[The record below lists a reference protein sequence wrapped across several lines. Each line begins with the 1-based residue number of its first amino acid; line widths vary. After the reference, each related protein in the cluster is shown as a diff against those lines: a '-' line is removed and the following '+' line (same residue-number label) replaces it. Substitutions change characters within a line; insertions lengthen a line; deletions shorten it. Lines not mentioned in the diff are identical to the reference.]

1 MTTSTSTRAKGAIQV
16 WDVLGE
22 LRKSR
27 SDTDVKRS
35 VLFAMKL
42 VIRWASG
49 TNRHVP
55 IETLM

>member
-22 LRKSR
+22 LRKSQ

-35 VLFAMKL
+35 VLFVMKL
-42 VIRWASG
+42 AIRWASG